1 MVPTAI
7 PAAPVATSTGAAKT
21 SVGSA
26 VPGVLA
32 AGVVVVDAAVPVD
45 AVLPDVEATEEPLV
59 PEPEDPDPEPEL
71 ELELLDPVVLDLVE
85 LEPEVPDVFVVL
97 EVVFEELELLVV
109 FESSLYVLLKVALLY
124 DAWAES
130 FPLLFSVTVTV
141 TLAE

>member
-59 PEPEDPDPEPEL
+59 PEPEDPEPEL